1 MRETKRL
8 SPNDV
13 QSAISYSQSAKI
25 VGRIAEWRDLKTV
38 GLTLRISPRQA
49 VWYVRR
55 RDITLR
61 LGFASEI
68 DLNRDSPD
76 DSRIGADIR
85 GFPAFRQDRS
95 EFRTATVTSDG
106 PNGGRGADLAIFAG
120 IWTHS
125 SHRQL
130 LNA

>member
-1 MRETKRL
+1 MAKPVYERGTKRL

-38 GLTLRISPRQA
+38 GLTLRITPRQA

-61 LGFASEI
+61 LGFSQQI
-68 DLNRDSPD
+68 L
-76 DSRIGADIR
+76 
-85 GFPAFRQDRS
+85 
-95 EFRTATVTSDG
+95 G
-106 PNGGRGADLAIFAG
+106 PSIPIFSFAG
-120 IWTHS
+120 HKVEIATLVCLQYTCVEEMGITALRRFKRWRFGEIGS
-125 SHRQL
+125 SL
-130 LNA
+130 